1 MVRCLLGSDLTF
13 IVVQGSRSFVYS
25 LVVDSMRKAYF
36 PFDSL
41 TRCKDVIKFTSI
53 IDI

>member
-1 MVRCLLGSDLTF
+1 MSLNMNLIELSFFTFMV
-13 IVVQGSRSFVYS
+13 VHGSRSLVYS

-41 TRCKDVIKFTSI
+41 TR
-53 IDI
+53 